1 MTQIILIKHLQS
13 SIMKKSLLGITL
25 VLILLSCVED
35 EKTST
40 TFSLEVNREI
50 NTTKTLE
57 NPLADLSE
65 VETQVFDL
73 GLVSDSLLKGKDG
86 TLIYFER
93 DRFEVDATTP
103 LTLKLEEYYQFKDLV
118 THQLSTETVDGKLL
132 SSSGVIHLEMTDGTQ
147 EISLKEN
154 ATLPV
159 IFPDHRIYNNDIY
172 YGARNE
178 EEIMQWEKDT
188 TLVDTT
194 LLDYQ
199 YKRIYGVDLYFSI
212 KVPRDALDY
221 YLALN
226 KKEKELYDK
235 ETDRL
240 NRLYE
245 QQRILYE
252 KRVDSIHQLN
262 EKRLK
267 SIRLQKTGYINIDT
281 EFKVEEWISF
291 ELLIDQTNSFDSYL
305 VEIFYQDFNTLLCRN
320 FYDETNLVFDSIPK
334 TGKTFAIV
342 SAKRND
348 ELYAEKIFLED
359 NLKKHLQL
367 KKIHSPNEF
376 YNLFKSVSARDSSE
390 NPAVER

>member
-1 MTQIILIKHLQS
+1 
-13 SIMKKSLLGITL
+13 MKKSLLGLLSIL
-25 VLILLSCVED
+25 VLLSCVED
-35 EKTST
+35 KKTST
-40 TFSLEVNREI
+40 TFALEIDREI

-73 GLVSDSLLKGKDG
+73 GLVNDSLLKGKDG

-103 LTLKLEEYYQFKDLV
+103 LTLELEEYYQFKDLV

-132 SSSGVIHLEMTDGTQ
+132 SSSGVIYLEVTDGTQ

-159 IFPDHRIYNNDIY
+159 TFPDNRIYNNDIY

-188 TLVDTT
+188 SLVDTT

-199 YKRIYGVDLYFSI
+199 YKRLYGVDLYFSI
-212 KVPRDALDY
+212 KVPRDSLDY

-252 KRVDSIHQLN
+252 KRVDSIH
-262 EKRLK
+262 
-267 SIRLQKTGYINIDT
+267 
-281 EFKVEEWISF
+281 
-291 ELLIDQTNSFDSYL
+291 
-305 VEIFYQDFNTLLCRN
+305 
-320 FYDETNLVFDSIPK
+320 
-334 TGKTFAIV
+334 
-342 SAKRND
+342 
-348 ELYAEKIFLED
+348 
-359 NLKKHLQL
+359 
-367 KKIHSPNEF
+367 
-376 YNLFKSVSARDSSE
+376 
-390 NPAVER
+390 

>member
-1 MTQIILIKHLQS
+1 
-13 SIMKKSLLGITL
+13 MKKSLLGLLSIL
-25 VLILLSCVED
+25 VLLSCVED
-35 EKTST
+35 EKNST
-40 TFSLEVNREI
+40 TFPLEADREI
-50 NTTKTLE
+50 KTTKTLE
-57 NPLADLSE
+57 NPLADLSD

-73 GLVSDSLLKGKDG
+73 GLVTDSLLIGKDG

-93 DRFEVDATTP
+93 DRFRVDATTP
-103 LTLKLEEYYQFKDLV
+103 LTLNLEEYYQFKDLI

-132 SSSGVIHLEMTDGTQ
+132 SSSGVIHLEVTDGTQ

-159 IFPDHRIYNNDIY
+159 TFPDHRIYNNDIY
-172 YGARNE
+172 YGVRNE
-178 EEIMQWEKDT
+178 QGIMQWEKDT
-188 TLVDTT
+188 SLFDTT

-199 YKRIYGVDLYFSI
+199 YKRLYGVDEYFLI
-212 KVPRDALDY
+212 KVPRDSLDY
-221 YLALN
+221 YLAMN

-235 ETDRL
+235 ETDRI

-245 QQRILYE
+245 QQKILYE

-291 ELLIDQTNSFDSYL
+291 QLIDQTNSFDSYL

-359 NLKKHLQL
+359 HLKKHLQL

-376 YNLFKSVSARDSSE
+376 YNLFKSISARDSSE

>member
-1 MTQIILIKHLQS
+1 
-13 SIMKKSLLGITL
+13 MKKSLLGLLSIL
-25 VLILLSCVED
+25 VLLSCVED

-40 TFSLEVNREI
+40 TFPLEVNREI
-50 NTTKTLE
+50 KTTQTLE
-57 NPLADLSE
+57 NPLADLGE

-93 DRFEVDATTP
+93 DRFEVDTTTP

-132 SSSGVIHLEMTDGTQ
+132 SSSGVIYLEVTDGTQ

-159 IFPDHRIYNNDIY
+159 TFPDNRIYNNNIY
-172 YGARNE
+172 YGTRNE
-178 EEIMQWEKDT
+178 QGMMQWEKDT
-188 TLVDTT
+188 SLVDTT
-194 LLDYQ
+194 LFDYQ
-199 YKRIYGVDLYFSI
+199 YSRIYGVDSYMSI
-212 KVPRDALDY
+212 KVPRDSLDY

-252 KRVDSIHQLN
+252 KRVDSIH
-262 EKRLK
+262 
-267 SIRLQKTGYINIDT
+267 
-281 EFKVEEWISF
+281 
-291 ELLIDQTNSFDSYL
+291 
-305 VEIFYQDFNTLLCRN
+305 
-320 FYDETNLVFDSIPK
+320 
-334 TGKTFAIV
+334 
-342 SAKRND
+342 
-348 ELYAEKIFLED
+348 
-359 NLKKHLQL
+359 
-367 KKIHSPNEF
+367 
-376 YNLFKSVSARDSSE
+376 
-390 NPAVER
+390 

>member
-1 MTQIILIKHLQS
+1 
-13 SIMKKSLLGITL
+13 MKKSLLGLLSIL
-25 VLILLSCVED
+25 VLLSCVED

-40 TFSLEVNREI
+40 TFPLEVNRGSI
-50 NTTKTLE
+50 TTKILE
-57 NPLADLSE
+57 HPLADLSE

-93 DRFEVDATTP
+93 DRFEVDTTTP

-118 THQLSTETVDGKLL
+118 AHQLSTETVDGKLL
-132 SSSGVIHLEMTDGTQ
+132 SSSGVIYLEVTDGTQ

-159 IFPDHRIYNNDIY
+159 TFPDNRIYNNDIY

-178 EEIMQWEKDT
+178 EGIMKWEKDT
-188 TLVDTT
+188 SLVDTT
-194 LLDYQ
+194 VLNYQ
-199 YKRIYGVDLYFSI
+199 YKKLYGVDAYFSI
-212 KVPRDALDY
+212 KVPRDSLDY

-367 KKIHSPNEF
+367 KKINSPNEF
-376 YNLFKSVSARDSSE
+376 YNLFKSISARDSSE